1 MTEPLNN
8 SKQQGSF
15 YEQAALNY
23 LLEHRL
29 ILIEKNFQCRLGE
42 IDLIMQDRQTLVF
55 VEVKYRKSTHF
66 GDPLE
71 MVSRTKQQKI
81 CKTAQ
86 VFLQK
91 QGMNEY
97 NTYCRFDVVSIKGP
111 SASTEITW
119 LKNAFNG
126 V

>member
-1 MTEPLNN
+1 LTEPLSN

-15 YEQAALNY
+15 FEQAALNY
-23 LLEHRL
+23 LLEQHL
-29 ILIEKNFQCRLGE
+29 DLIEKNFQCRLGE
-42 IDLIMQDRQTLVF
+42 IDLIMQDRETLVF
-55 VEVKYRKSTHF
+55 VEVKYRKSAHF

-71 MVSRTKQQKI
+71 MVSKAKQRKI

-97 NTYCRFDVVSIKGP
+97 NTFCRFDVVSIKGP
-111 SASTEITW
+111 TASTEITW

>member
-1 MTEPLNN
+1 MTESLNN

-23 LLEHRL
+23 LLEQQL
-29 ILIEKNFQCRLGE
+29 ELIEKNFQCRFGE
-42 IDLIMQDRQTLVF
+42 IDLIMQDRNTLVF
-55 VEVKYRKSTHF
+55 IEVKYRKSAHF

-71 MVSRTKQQKI
+71 MVSKTKQRKI

-97 NTYCRFDVVSIKGP
+97 NTFCRFDVVSIKGP
-111 SASTEITW
+111 AASTEITW